1 MKTTTVNLS
10 FNKDLLKHIDQ
21 VAQIESRSRSE
32 LIREA
37 VRMYIERKDKW
48 KNIFNYGEKV
58 ATEQNLVEEDVLSEI
73 KKYRREKNNNS
84 V

>member
-37 VRMYIERKDKW
+37 ARMYIERKDKW
-48 KNIFNYGEKV
+48 KSIFNYGEKI
-58 ATEQNLVEEDVLSEI
+58 AAEQNLIEEDVLSEI
-73 KKYRREKNNNS
+73 KQNRREKNNNS